1 MDKRKLVVQLAGRMG
16 VAEEKAEEWLQAV
29 MDVLHQAYVG
39 DAVSDE
45 HAQEQPI
52 NRSPSNQ
59 GLPVL
64 RPLTRV
70 TKLAIDDEVAVA
82 VDRFPYRVGRY
93 EVPLDRFPF
102 RVGREGR
109 VQTAAG
115 VRGMMERRHSP
126 AKKNNELYV
135 KDQGKTVNV
144 SREHFQIELKSDGSY
159 ELVDRGSACGTIV
172 ENQTVGGNYTGGRC
186 PLNFGDSI
194 IVGTPES
201 TIVFE
206 FSRVDQ

>member
-16 VAEEKAEEWLQAV
+16 VSEKKAEEWLQAV
-29 MDVLHQAYVG
+29 MDLLHHAYVG
-39 DAVSDE
+39 DAPPDDHV
-45 HAQEQPI
+45 QEQPVT
-52 NRSPSNQ
+52 RSPSSQ

-64 RPLTRV
+64 RPLTPV
-70 TKLAIDDEVAVA
+70 TRLAIGDEVA

-109 VQTAAG
+109 VKKAAG
-115 VRGMMERRHSP
+115 VRGLMERRHSP

-135 KDQGKTVNV
+135 RDQGKTVNV
-144 SREHFQIELKSDGSY
+144 SREHFQIELKPDGSY

-172 ENQTVGGNYTGGRC
+172 ENKVVGGDYAGGRC
-186 PLNFGDSI
+186 SLNFGDSI
-194 IVGTPES
+194 IVGTQES